1 MGHSLFIELSIL
13 VAIATSV
20 SIAMRL
26 LKQPLIIGHILTGL
40 IVGPFVFNVIQSADT
55 FRLFSEIGIS
65 ILLFTVGL
73 NLNPKIIKEFGKV
86 TMIAGTSQVAL
97 SAGLGFLVCRALG
110 MDALTSAY
118 IGMALAFSS
127 TIIVLKLLTDKG
139 ELDALHSRI
148 SISLLLL
155 QDVVAILLLFIIP
168 LFSLGQQSWL
178 DIAPMLTK
186 GIAMIAIIIVLSMY
200 VLPRYHTFLGKS
212 QELLFLFATAWGMG
226 FAALFKSFG
235 FSLESGALIAGVMLS
250 TLPLKHEIAARLS
263 PLRDFFIILFFITL
277 GSQMELAG
285 LSSVLL
291 AAVIL
296 SALVMIA
303 KPLILFVTLRAL
315 GYKMRTSFLT
325 GISLAQ
331 ISEFSLILVALG
343 FSYGHLGTNA
353 VTLVTLVALI
363 TILFSSY
370 FISYAEKIYAFF
382 SPYLKSFEAR
392 DPHEIERAKTEYPI
406 ILLGCNRIGYDFVD
420 IFKRQK
426 KKFLVVD
433 YNPEIIEQL
442 SKDNVD
448 TEYGDVTD
456 ISFLESLNFGSVELV
471 VSTVPDIEANIF
483 ICQMA
488 RKQNPEA
495 LVITLAHRISDA
507 MASYEAGVDY
517 VILPHFLGGKYAA
530 EIWAKYKKNREKYIT
545 LREEHLVYL
554 RSRIAAGHDRQ

>member
-1 MGHSLFIELSIL
+1 MGNSLFIELSIL

-26 LKQPLIIGHILTGL
+26 LKQPLIVGHILTGL
-40 IVGPFVFNVIQSADT
+40 IVGPFVFNVIQSAET

-73 NLNPKIIKEFGKV
+73 NLNPKIIKDFGKV
-86 TMIAGTSQVAL
+86 TLIAGTGQVAL
-97 SAGLGFLVCRALG
+97 SAILGFLLCRALG
-110 MDALTSAY
+110 MDTLASAY
-118 IGMALAFSS
+118 IGVALAFSS

-139 ELDALHSRI
+139 ELDTLHSRI

-186 GIAMIAIIIVLSMY
+186 GIAMITIIVVCSLY
-200 VLPRYHTFLGKS
+200 LLPRYHTFLGKS

-277 GSQMELAG
+277 GSQMDLAG
-285 LSSVLL
+285 LPSILPAAILL
-291 AAVIL
+291 SI
-296 SALVMIA
+296 LVMLG
-303 KPLILFVTLRAL
+303 KPLILLVLLRTLD
-315 GYKMRTSFLT
+315 YKKRTSFIT
-325 GISLAQ
+325 GISMAQ
-331 ISEFSLILVALG
+331 ISEFSLILIALG
-343 FSYGHLGTNA
+343 FGYGHLGAST
-353 VTLVTLVALI
+353 VTLVTLIALI
-363 TILFSSY
+363 TILCSSY

-382 SPYLKSFEAR
+382 SPYLGVFEAKSS
-392 DPHEIERAKTEYPI
+392 HEIEIAKKDYPI

-420 IFKRQK
+420 IFKKQK
-426 KKFLVVD
+426 KRFLVVD
-433 YNPEIIEQL
+433 YNPEIIQQL

-448 TEYGDVTD
+448 AEYGDITD

-471 VSTVPDIEANIF
+471 VSTVPDLDANIF

-488 RKQNPEA
+488 RKQNPDA

-530 EIWAKYKKNREKYIT
+530 EIWAKFKKNREKYST

-554 RSRIAAGHDRQ
+554 RSRISAGHDRQ